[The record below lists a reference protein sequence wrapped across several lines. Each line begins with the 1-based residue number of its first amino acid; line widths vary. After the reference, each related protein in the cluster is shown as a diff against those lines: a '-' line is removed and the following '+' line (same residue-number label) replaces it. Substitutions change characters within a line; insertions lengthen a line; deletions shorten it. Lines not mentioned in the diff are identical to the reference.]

1 MKEDKTLRVA
11 IFNPRVTTYWLM
23 NGAIVL
29 AITLIGIPLLI
40 FWFLLGQFFTARYL
54 NSMSCELTERVLK
67 VKKGIWVRT
76 EKTIPLEKI
85 TDLGMVQGPLMRRFG
100 VERLSIETAGQSGPG
115 ALVAL
120 TGIQNAQEFREV
132 VLAQRDLLAERQK
145 QQLSSDSATSAGS
158 AALLVEIRDV
168 LLRVEHLLQQDRN
181 G

>member
-1 MKEDKTLRVA
+1 MKEDKTLKVA
-11 IFNPRVTTYWLM
+11 AFNPRVTTYWLM

-29 AITLIGIPLLI
+29 ALTLIGIPLLL
-40 FWFLLGQFFTARYL
+40 FWFLLGQFFTRRYL
-54 NSMSCELTERVLK
+54 DNMSCELTERVLK

-85 TDLGMVQGPLMRRFG
+85 TDLGMVQGPLMRHFG

-120 TGIQNAQEFREV
+120 TGIQNAPEFRET
-132 VLAQRDLLAERQK
+132 VLAQRDLLAERQ
-145 QQLSSDSATSAGS
+145 QQQVSQSESPSAGS
-158 AALLVEIRDV
+158 AELLTEIRDV
-168 LLRVEHLLQQDRN
+168 LLRVEGLLKQERN